1 MKITVSFSAR
11 SGLTSTWYLKGVI
24 VGYIGGPNLTL
35 AVVLTEPEQYK
46 AKDCDEECIM
56 VVRSSEP
63 RRLIDVPLRDLHIL
77 STEE

>member
-1 MKITVSFSAR
+1 MKITVSFSTR
-11 SGLTSTWYLKGVI
+11 SGLMSTWYLKGVI
-24 VGYIGGPNLTL
+24 AGYVSHPGQTI